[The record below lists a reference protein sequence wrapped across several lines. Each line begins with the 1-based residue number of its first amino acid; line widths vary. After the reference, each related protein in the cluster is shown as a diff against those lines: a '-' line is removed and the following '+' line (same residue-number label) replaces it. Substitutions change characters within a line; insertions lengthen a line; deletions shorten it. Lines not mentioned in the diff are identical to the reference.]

1 MLIFWNKIMGIK
13 QFIFVQLC
21 RNTQSM
27 KEYLST
33 NLGCR
38 AVKSFYNKKK
48 TNYWWQLGN
57 LRETHSIRHF
67 VTTRSVK
74 RSEASSLA
82 SGVCRLPF
90 RRSRPSSRRPF
101 AHATASLTPLRPS
114 LWSHRVRHRA
124 PHSARLHRAAP
135 SRVESRYISSH
146 PFVVFRPL
154 ACRHEPPLCAHG
166 RA

>member
-1 MLIFWNKIMGIK
+1 M
-13 QFIFVQLC
+13 C

-33 NLGCR
+33 NLGCKT
-38 AVKSFYNKKK
+38 VKSFYNWKKRIIDGSL
-48 TNYWWQLGN
+48 LGN

-90 RRSRPSSRRPF
+90 RRPRPSSRRPF

-146 PFVVFRPL
+146 PSVVFRPL